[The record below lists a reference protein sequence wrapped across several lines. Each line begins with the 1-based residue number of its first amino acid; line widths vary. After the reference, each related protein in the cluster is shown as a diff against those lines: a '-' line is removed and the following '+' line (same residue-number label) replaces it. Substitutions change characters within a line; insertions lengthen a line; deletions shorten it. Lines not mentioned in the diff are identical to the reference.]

1 MFLYNLAHLKGQ
13 HDSISIGG
21 ENYET
26 NIHCIVLKTDDI
38 IDFDC
43 MKKLR
48 DRALGYHLDN

>member
-13 HDSISIGG
+13 HDSILIGG

-26 NIHCIVLKTDDI
+26 NIHCIVLTTDDI

-48 DRALGYHLDN
+48 DRAQRYDLND